1 MSNSLFF
8 SKDHEWIEVDGDV
21 ATIGISEFAADELGD
36 VVFVELP
43 EVGTTLSSGVK
54 LAVVDSVKAVSDVIA
69 PVSVEITEVNTELE
83 DAPDL
88 LSQDAEG
95 NGWIAKVRVLN
106 GAELS
111 DLMDRNAYDEFLKE
125 GGH

>member
-21 ATIGISEFAADELGD
+21 ATVGISEFAADELGD

-43 EVGTTLSSGVK
+43 EVGTTLSAGDK
-54 LAVVDSVKAVSDVIA
+54 LAVVDSVKAVSDVMA

>member
-43 EVGTTLSSGVK
+43 EVGTTLSAGDK
-54 LAVVDSVKAVSDVIA
+54 LAVVESVKAVSDVMA
-69 PVSVEITEVNTELE
+69 PVSVEITEVITELE

>member
-21 ATIGISEFAADELGD
+21 ATVGISEFAADELGD

-43 EVGTTLSSGVK
+43 EVGTTLSAGDK
-54 LAVVDSVKAVSDVIA
+54 LAVVESVKAVSDVMA

>member
-43 EVGTTLSSGVK
+43 EVGTTLSAGDK
-54 LAVVDSVKAVSDVIA
+54 LAVVESVKAVSDVMA

-111 DLMDRNAYDEFLKE
+111 DLMDRNAYEEFLKE

>member
-8 SKDHEWIEVDGDV
+8 SKDHEWIEVDGNV

-43 EVGTTLSSGVK
+43 EVGTTLSAGDK
-54 LAVVDSVKAVSDVIA
+54 LAVVESVKAVSDVMA

>member
-21 ATIGISEFAADELGD
+21 ATVGISAFAADELGD
-36 VVFVELP
+36 IVFVELP
-43 EVGTTLSSGVK
+43 EVGTTLSTGDK
-54 LAVVDSVKAVSDVIA
+54 LAVVESVKAVSDVMA

-106 GAELS
+106 GAELN

>member
-1 MSNSLFF
+1 MSNNIFF
-8 SKDHEWIEVDGDV
+8 SKDHEWIEVDGDS
-21 ATIGISEFAADELGD
+21 ATIGISTFAAEELGD
-36 VVFVELP
+36 IVFVELP
-43 EVGTTLSSGVK
+43 EVGDTINAGDK
-54 LAVVDSVKAVSDVIA
+54 LAVVESVKAVSDVFA

-95 NGWIAKVRVLN
+95 NGWIAKVRIINASELN
-106 GAELS
+106 S
-111 DLMDRNAYDEFLKE
+111 LMDKNAYDAFVAE

>member
-43 EVGTTLSSGVK
+43 EVGTTLSAGDK
-54 LAVVDSVKAVSDVIA
+54 LAVVESVKAVSDVMA

-83 DAPDL
+83 GAPDL

>member
-43 EVGTTLSSGVK
+43 EVGTTLSAGDK
-54 LAVVDSVKAVSDVIA
+54 LAVVESVKAVSDVMA

-83 DAPDL
+83 DAPAL

-125 GGH
+125 GGP

>member
-8 SKDHEWIEVDGDV
+8 SKDHEGIEVDGDV

-43 EVGTTLSSGVK
+43 EVGTTLSAGDK
-54 LAVVDSVKAVSDVIA
+54 LAVVESVKAVSDVMA

>member
-43 EVGTTLSSGVK
+43 EVGTTLSAGDK
-54 LAVVDSVKAVSDVIA
+54 LAVVESVKAVSDVMA

-125 GGH
+125 GRH

>member
-1 MSNSLFF
+1 MSNNIFF
-8 SKDHEWIEVDGDV
+8 SKDHEWIEVDGDS
-21 ATIGISEFAADELGD
+21 ATIGISTFAAEELGD
-36 VVFVELP
+36 IVFVELP
-43 EVGTTLSSGVK
+43 EVGNTINAGDK
-54 LAVVDSVKAVSDVIA
+54 LAVVESVKAVSDVFA

-95 NGWIAKVRVLN
+95 NGWIAKVRIINASELN
-106 GAELS
+106 S
-111 DLMDRNAYDEFLKE
+111 LMDKNAYDAFVAE

>member
-21 ATIGISEFAADELGD
+21 ATIEISEFAADELGD

-43 EVGTTLSSGVK
+43 EVGTTLSAGDK
-54 LAVVDSVKAVSDVIA
+54 LAVVESVKAVSDVMA

>member
-43 EVGTTLSSGVK
+43 EVGTTLSAGDK
-54 LAVVDSVKAVSDVIA
+54 LAVVESVKAVSDVMA

>member
-43 EVGTTLSSGVK
+43 EVGTTLSAGDK
-54 LAVVDSVKAVSDVIA
+54 LAVVESVKAVSDVMA
-69 PVSVEITEVNTELE
+69 PVSVEIPEVNTELE

-88 LSQDAEG
+88 LSQEAEG